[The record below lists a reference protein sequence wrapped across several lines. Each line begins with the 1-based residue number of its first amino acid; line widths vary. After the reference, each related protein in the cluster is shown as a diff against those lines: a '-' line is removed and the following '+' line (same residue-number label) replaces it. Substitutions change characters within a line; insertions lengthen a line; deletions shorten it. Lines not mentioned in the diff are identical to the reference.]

1 MEAKVGIE
9 VRRLHIIYFLSHMG
23 SVEHPHLIRIHHLNR
38 NGVFLRDVKRWLA
51 DLRGKHMPEAFAWS
65 YKRRY
70 KNGYVWQDLLDD
82 DLITPIADN
91 EYILKGSQIFS
102 PAALEGSQIGP
113 MSIPKNE
120 KRVDFKDE
128 KREDDDP
135 DKQEE
140 ENKASDDE
148 QHSPKEKKQI
158 YPTVVSLVNILTHS
172 PTTITFPRI
181 HLDSPV
187 FGSEKSAL
195 ADDSTIFNEA
205 EDPIHH
211 SDKIQTDDDD
221 FENLSSPSLY
231 AVRKEKKSRT
241 MKKNSGIISSSFSS
255 TSSTASSSTDLPFPK
270 SNSYLSPKMLR
281 SMISC
286 GASADANDAV
296 LVAVNKSPEPSNKTE
311 IGETGTVFGS
321 LQPQTLCIVGK
332 KNYNGVKDKESTKQQ
347 QSNSG
352 GSKLYKPLSL
362 SAPTCSQCG
371 KSFRPE
377 KMHAHMKSCRGMRSF
392 AKSGTASFEKMPQHN
407 SMKSSREESTEAYFL
422 TNY

>member
-38 NGVFLRDVKRWLA
+38 NDVFLRDVKRWLA

-65 YKRRY
+65 YKRY

-82 DLITPIADN
+82 DLITPI
-91 EYILKGSQIFS
+91 Y
-102 PAALEGSQIGP
+102 
-113 MSIPKNE
+113 
-120 KRVDFKDE
+120 
-128 KREDDDP
+128 
-135 DKQEE
+135 
-140 ENKASDDE
+140 
-148 QHSPKEKKQI
+148 
-158 YPTVVSLVNILTHS
+158 LVNILTHS

-205 EDPIHH
+205 KDPIHH

-231 AVRKEKKSRT
+231 AVRKEKKSRK
-241 MKKNSGIISSSFSS
+241 MKKNIGIISSSFSS
-255 TSSTASSSTDLPFPK
+255 LSSTASSLSSTDLPFPK

-281 SMISC
+281 SFISC
-286 GASADANDAV
+286 GASADTNDAV

-321 LQPQTLCIVGK
+321 LQPQTLCIPAPREG
-332 KNYNGVKDKESTKQQ
+332 GVLEH
-347 QSNSG
+347 SNSFKN
-352 GSKLYKPLSL
+352 SVKQFCTFWKQ
-362 SAPTCSQCG
+362 TIQICG
-371 KSFRPE
+371 NTNL
-377 KMHAHMKSCRGMRSF
+377 HIY
-392 AKSGTASFEKMPQHN
+392 HN
-407 SMKSSREESTEAYFL
+407 N
-422 TNY
+422 TNANVN